1 MLLAELRCRT
11 DGAVLQ
17 LHGFRIAC
25 RAEGGGVLGGGG
37 AAALQRAPSQ
47 MVVAPNA
54 AALDAWLKTLCP
66 LVSSG

>member
-1 MLLAELRCRT
+1 MK
-11 DGAVLQ
+11 

-66 LVSSG
+66 LVSCG